1 MKHFFI
7 DVKYKVTFE
16 ELSESITEHRAFLQ
30 IGYDNGILLCSG
42 PRETKKGAII
52 IARANEVDELK
63 IFFKNDPY
71 ILKDIADY
79 EYAEFKPV
87 KFQPFLQSWIET

>member
-7 DVKYKVTFE
+7 DVKYKVPFE
-16 ELSESITEHRAFLQ
+16 ELSERVTEHRTFLQ
-30 IGYDNGILLCSG
+30 IGYDNGILLLSG

-63 IFFKNDPY
+63 SFFKNDPY
-71 ILKDIADY
+71 ILNNLADY
-79 EYAEFKPV
+79 EYVEFNPV
-87 KFQPFLQSWIET
+87 KFQPFLQNWIET